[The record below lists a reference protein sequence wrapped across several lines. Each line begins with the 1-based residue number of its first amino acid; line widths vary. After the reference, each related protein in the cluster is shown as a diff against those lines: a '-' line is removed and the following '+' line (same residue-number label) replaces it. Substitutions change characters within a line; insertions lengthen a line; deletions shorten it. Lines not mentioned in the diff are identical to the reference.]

1 MRRETARV
9 TDQAPARE
17 KWRTV
22 MYAVVIT
29 GGKQYRVALGDTL
42 RVEKIDAEVGVTVQL
57 DKVSLL
63 AKDDGMVADPGAL
76 ASAKVMAEV
85 VSQGRAKKIRVFK
98 YKRRKNYR
106 RTQGHRQS
114 YTELRIREIQA

>member
-1 MRRETARV
+1 
-9 TDQAPARE
+9 
-17 KWRTV
+17 
-22 MYAVVIT
+22 MYAVIIT

-42 RVEKIDAEVGVTVQL
+42 RVEKIDAEVGATVQI
-57 DKVSLL
+57 DKVSFL
-63 AKDDGMVADPGAL
+63 AKDDGIVADPGAL